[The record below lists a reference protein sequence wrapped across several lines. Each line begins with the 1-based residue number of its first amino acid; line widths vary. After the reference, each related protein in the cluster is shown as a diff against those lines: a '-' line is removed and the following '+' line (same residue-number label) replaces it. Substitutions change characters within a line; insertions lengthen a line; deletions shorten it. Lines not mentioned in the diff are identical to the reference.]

1 MDPHDCLHFLTL
13 PCRSF
18 CPTRQHKDSL
28 DVDVPYQSTKKTNP
42 PPSDTLTWTL
52 TRSPLAFWAPRASRT
67 LSLAEGLCLGQ
78 GAEEQERRARSRHRA
93 PNIARPPQALLGTS
107 PDPSAC
113 GPCLREPSLLLA
125 SSGPQP
131 CPQALQSPPLAPF
144 SFTGPSSWRS
154 SAFPHPERAER
165 TQDVQRRTAKEK
177 AHALSSRDTPQ
188 PRVASKLTRFLLA
201 ETRAA
206 PTPTSP
212 RQR

>member
-1 MDPHDCLHFLTL
+1 MDAHDCLHFLTFR
-13 PCRSF
+13 CRSF
-18 CPTRQHKDSL
+18 CPTRQHKASL
-28 DVDVPYQSTKKTNP
+28 DVDVPHQSTKRTNP

-67 LSLAEGLCLGQ
+67 LSLADGLCLGQ

-107 PDPSAC
+107 PDPSAR
-113 GPCLREPSLLLA
+113 GPCLREPSLLLP

-131 CPQALQSPPLAPF
+131 CPQALQSPPAGSLLLH
-144 SFTGPSSWRS
+144 GPQLVKKLCFLPPRKGGKDTRC
-154 SAFPHPERAER
+154 SA
-165 TQDVQRRTAKEK
+165 TNAKEK
-177 AHALSSRDTPQ
+177 ARALSSRDTPQ
-188 PRVASKLTRFLLA
+188 PRTASKLTPGPPA

-206 PTPTSP
+206 PAPTSP